1 MRTRWL
7 FILLLGL
14 CADVWAGPNDVMID
28 KVWVGES
35 VPGQDSATL
44 EMNIST
50 VKAATLLSVSSPA
63 AKRVEI
69 HSVSRRG
76 GKMAAKVVDHL
87 RLPAHR
93 TTAFG
98 SDRLFLVMA
107 GLQHELN
114 VGERIPVNV
123 EVEYANRRRQT
134 IALEA
139 SVKKMALSY
148 KHVQPG
154 AVYDHR

>member
-1 MRTRWL
+1 MRSRL
-7 FILLLGL
+7 LYILLLGL
-14 CADVWAGPNDVMID
+14 CANVWAGPDDVMID

-50 VKAATLLSVSSPA
+50 VKAATLLSISSPA
-63 AKRVEI
+63 AQRVEI
-69 HSVSRRG
+69 HGVSRQG
-76 GKMAAKVVDHL
+76 GKMTAKVVDRL

-98 SDRLFLVMA
+98 SHRLFLVMA

-114 VGERIPVNV
+114 AGDRIPVSV
-123 EVEYANRRRQT
+123 VVEYANRRRQT
-134 IALEA
+134 IAVEA
-139 SVKKMALSY
+139 TVKKMALSY
-148 KHVQPG
+148 RHLQPG
-154 AVYDHR
+154 EVYDHR